1 MVNAFQA
8 HMLRTFGQKIIS
20 QIHNEDS
27 RPRGHGLGSTG
38 RHICHMLS
46 AILSFGLKGR
56 SLPLL
61 LQKLIDIRGS
71 DYVDAC
77 IHDGGHSFPL
87 SQIVQDIDAF
97 DAHCVWSL
105 TDKSVAF
112 ALF

>member
-1 MVNAFQA
+1 MPTGAAQSGTAGPAIFIVNLRNNFLAERPQ
-8 HMLRTFGQKIIS
+8 HMCLEGIYHLS
-20 QIHNEDS
+20 S
-27 RPRGHGLGSTG
+27 V
-38 RHICHMLS
+38 ICH
-46 AILSFGLKGR
+46 LSFGLKGR

-77 IHDGGHSFPL
+77 IHDGRHSFPL

-97 DAHCVWSL
+97 DAHCVWPL
-105 TDKSVAF
+105 TDESVAF